1 MEKAK
6 NKDKDAIER
15 LYNKYDLYITKLVI
29 IFASKTNLNSEID
42 DLKAEANIAF
52 LNAVETYNPELKVHF
67 SVYLR
72 NIIKNRL
79 INYLKV
85 RKKVDLENLQS
96 IYDKNIGDDDNF
108 DFFAFEFSIFEKL
121 KKIIS
126 KFSPLESQVF
136 SCYID
141 NMKPSQISA
150 LLNLNKKSCENALTR
165 VKGKFVYEL
174 EEQEVLILM
183 RYNNLREILRQIYSD
198 LDKK

>member
-1 MEKAK
+1 M
-6 NKDKDAIER
+6 
-15 LYNKYDLYITKLVI
+15 YITKLVL
-29 IFASKTNLNSEID
+29 IFANKTNLNFEID

-52 LNAVETYNPELKVHF
+52 LSAVETYNSESKVHF

-85 RKKVDLENLQS
+85 RKKINLENLQS
-96 IYDKNIGDDDNF
+96 IYDINIELNNGSDSNF
-108 DFFAFEFSIFEKL
+108 DLFAFEFSIFEKL

-126 KFSPLESQVF
+126 KFSPLENQVF

-141 NMKPSQISA
+141 NMRPSQISA

-165 VKGKFVYEL
+165 VKGKFVNEL
-174 EEQEVLILM
+174 EEHEVLILM
-183 RYNNLREILRQIYSD
+183 RYSNLREIIRQIFAD